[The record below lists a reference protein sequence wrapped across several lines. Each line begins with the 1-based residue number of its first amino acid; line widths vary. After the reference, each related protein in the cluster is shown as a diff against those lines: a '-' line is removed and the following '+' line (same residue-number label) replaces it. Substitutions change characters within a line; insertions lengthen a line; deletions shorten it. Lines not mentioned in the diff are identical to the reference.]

1 MFAKSLRSFHLSRK
15 LYTRHYCLAAQ
26 EPSFNRIETQY
37 VNNLKIV
44 EGTEQIPIYRLLD
57 VDGELLNASEF
68 PSIDKN
74 LVQRFYKYMRT
85 LKEVDKILYECQRQG
100 RISFYM
106 TGYGEEGVQ
115 IGSAAGLN
123 DDDLV
128 FPQYRETGVLLWR
141 GFTIDQCIDQCF
153 GNKKDAGKGKQ
164 MPIHYG
170 SKDHHYVTVSSPL
183 GTQLP
188 QAVGAA
194 YSYKMMKNKK
204 CTIVYFGE
212 GAASEGDAHAAFNF
226 AATLQCPIIFF
237 CRNNGYAISTPATEQ
252 YRGDGIAGRGSAY
265 GIAALKVDGNDVL
278 GVYKATRIAR
288 NYAVENNSPIIV
300 EAMTYRRGHH
310 STSDDST
317 AYRRQE
323 EIDQWKKLDPIVRLQ
338 NFMEKYGMWDNE
350 LQSKWVESIRKQ
362 ILNSVV
368 QSEKVKKPKWQ
379 EMFSDVYHDLPPH
392 LQEQQQ
398 YMENHVKKYKQYYPL
413 NDFEQS

>member
-1 MFAKSLRSFHLSRK
+1 MGTIHAKTFSCI
-15 LYTRHYCLAAQ
+15 RHYCLAAQ
-26 EPSFNRIETQY
+26 DNFGFETTY
-37 VNNLKIV
+37 INHLKIIKGV
-44 EGTEQIPIYRLLD
+44 EQIPIYRL
-57 VDGELLNASEF
+57 VNVNGELLNASEF

-74 LVQRFYKYMRT
+74 LIERLYKYMRT
-85 LKEVDKILYECQRQG
+85 LKEMDKILYECQRQG

-106 TGYGEEGVQ
+106 TSYGEEGVQ

-128 FPQYRETGVLLWR
+128 FPQYRETGVILWR
-141 GFTIDQCIDQCF
+141 GFTIDQCINQCF

-170 SKDHHYVTVSSPL
+170 SKDHFYITASSPL

-194 YSYKMMKNKK
+194 YSYKMMENKK
-204 CTIVYFGE
+204 CTVVYFGE

-226 AATLQCPIIFF
+226 AATLQCPVIFF

-252 YRGDGIAGRGSAY
+252 YKGDGIAGRGSAY
-265 GIAALKVDGNDVL
+265 GIAVVRVDGNDVL
-278 GVYKATRIAR
+278 GVYKATKMAR
-288 NYAVENNSPIIV
+288 NYVVENNAPIII

-317 AYRRQE
+317 AYRSQE
-323 EIDQWKKLDPIVRLQ
+323 EIDQWKKFDPIIRLKY
-338 NFMEKYGMWDNE
+338 FMEKYSMWNEE
-350 LQSKWVESIRKQ
+350 LQSKWLDSIRKQ
-362 ILNSVV
+362 IRKSVV
-368 QSEKVKKPKWQ
+368 EGEKVKKPKWQ
-379 EMFSDVYHDLPPH
+379 EMFSDVYHDLPLH

-413 NDFEQS
+413 NDYEQL